1 MHEQELWEI
10 IWNAQN
16 GKYDKADKLRHEA
29 ECPRGISVM
38 RLYDLCSI
46 PVGAVVSTLKNLRE
60 KGKIVVHNEGNIE
73 MSFEAVK

>member
-16 GKYDKADKLRHEA
+16 GKYDQADKLRHEA

-38 RLYDLCSI
+38 RLYDFCKW
-46 PVGAVVSTLKNLRE
+46 PVHLVISTLKTLRE
-60 KGKIVVHNEGNIE
+60 NGKIIVHNEGNIE